1 MKKTYI
7 SPIVMV
13 VKVATHVLLAESLQR
28 GENWSKG
35 EACGREAEFDDEEY

>member
-28 GENWSKG
+28 GGDWKNG
-35 EACGREAEFDDEEY
+35 EAAGRELDFDEEY